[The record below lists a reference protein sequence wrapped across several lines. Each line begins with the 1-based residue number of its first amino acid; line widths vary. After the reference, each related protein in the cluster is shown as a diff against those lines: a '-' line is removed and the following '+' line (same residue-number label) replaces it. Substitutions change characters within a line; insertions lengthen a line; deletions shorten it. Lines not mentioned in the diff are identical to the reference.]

1 MYDYMKALHARFCR
15 EPELQKAREELEQ
28 AYREIKARLG
38 QQDQETLLQ
47 LADLENELREE
58 TSLTSF
64 IAGFQLGMGIA
75 GEIEPY
81 CFEDEEEKRATERAK
96 AEVSPGQKLIRYSK
110 KKGCRWQPFL
120 NFLITVAVSPG
131 YFFFCG
137 MLCRCKGGGCHGKE
151 TGQRRRQH
159 QKKKRWPM
167 GGPVHCRARSGDR
180 QGHLQKRLG
189 PDPGRGKEP
198 S

>member
-1 MYDYMKALHARFCR
+1 MNDYMKALHARFCR
-15 EPELQKAREELEQ
+15 EPDLQEVRAELDR

-81 CFEDEEEKRATERAK
+81 CFEDEEEKQVIERAK
-96 AEVSPGQKLIRYSK
+96 A
-110 KKGCRWQPFL
+110 
-120 NFLITVAVSPG
+120 
-131 YFFFCG
+131 
-137 MLCRCKGGGCHGKE
+137 
-151 TGQRRRQH
+151 
-159 QKKKRWPM
+159 
-167 GGPVHCRARSGDR
+167 
-180 QGHLQKRLG
+180 GHPHVKN
-189 PDPGRGKEP
+189 
-198 S
+198 

>member
-1 MYDYMKALHARFCR
+1 MYDYMRALHARFCR

-75 GEIEPY
+75 GELEPY
-81 CFEDEEEKRATERAK
+81 CFEDEDERRATERAK
-96 AEVSPGQKLIRYSK
+96 
-110 KKGCRWQPFL
+110 
-120 NFLITVAVSPG
+120 
-131 YFFFCG
+131 
-137 MLCRCKGGGCHGKE
+137 MRCPQVKI
-151 TGQRRRQH
+151 
-159 QKKKRWPM
+159 
-167 GGPVHCRARSGDR
+167 
-180 QGHLQKRLG
+180 
-189 PDPGRGKEP
+189 
-198 S
+198 